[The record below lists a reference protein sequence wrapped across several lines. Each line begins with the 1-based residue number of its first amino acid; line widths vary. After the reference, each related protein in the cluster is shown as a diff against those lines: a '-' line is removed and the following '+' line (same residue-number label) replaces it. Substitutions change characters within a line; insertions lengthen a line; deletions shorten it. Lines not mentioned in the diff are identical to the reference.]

1 MKFILNIILHM
12 FQSKFLIILIGFFRE
27 YETSYCFLLRVYFG
41 FVYVADVDIVIVD
54 ITSHLFHIR
63 FQNHILTHI
72 SRIRCIEI
80 LTKWNIN
87 PSLYLPSHL
96 NPWRNRPYSIE
107 PQWSQNVGD
116 IKVWSRNLWGTST
129 LKRSLKYYH

>member
-1 MKFILNIILHM
+1 M

-80 LTKWNIN
+80 FYK
-87 PSLYLPSHL
+87 
-96 NPWRNRPYSIE
+96 
-107 PQWSQNVGD
+107 
-116 IKVWSRNLWGTST
+116 IK
-129 LKRSLKYYH
+129 Y